1 MIYITALLLCEKGG
15 FTLPEGRDKA
25 GRFTKGHS
33 GNPTG
38 KPTQENAEIKEIL
51 KAASVRAAE
60 RLVELIDSKQEKIAL
75 QAVKEILDRT
85 QGKPRDNVQMNLS
98 GSLDFR
104 SQVRD
109 ILMERLYE
117 QARDYDLDRK

>member
-1 MIYITALLLCEKGG
+1 M
-15 FTLPEGRDKA
+15 PEGRDKA